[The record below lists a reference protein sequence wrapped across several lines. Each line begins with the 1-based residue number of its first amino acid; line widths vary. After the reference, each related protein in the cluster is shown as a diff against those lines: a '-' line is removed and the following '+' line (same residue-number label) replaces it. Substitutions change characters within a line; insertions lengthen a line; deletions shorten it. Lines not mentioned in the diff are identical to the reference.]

1 MTRTGKAFRETRET
15 RISAEITLDG
25 TGVCRASTGYR
36 FLDHMI
42 TTLAK
47 HSLIDITLYAEG
59 DMRHHVVEDTA
70 IVLGQAFD
78 KALGDRVGIK
88 RFGYAIVPMDE
99 ALALA
104 AVDLVKRPKPVIKL
118 KTVLDT
124 VEDIPVSE
132 ITHFLESFTT
142 SLNATIHIRV
152 LSGMDDHHKV
162 EAAFKALAQAIK
174 QAIEPDPRIK
184 DAPTTKGT
192 M

>member
-47 HSLIDITLYAEG
+47 HSLIDITLHAEG

-174 QAIEPDPRIK
+174 QAIEHEPRTNE
-184 DAPTTKGT
+184 PPSTKGT

>member
-47 HSLIDITLYAEG
+47 HSLIDITLHAEG

>member
-47 HSLIDITLYAEG
+47 HSLIDITLHAEG

-174 QAIEPDPRIK
+174 QAIQHEPRIK

>member
-1 MTRTGKAFRETRET
+1 MTRAGQAFRETRET
-15 RISAEITLDG
+15 RISAEVALDG
-25 TGVCRASTGYR
+25 TGACRASTGYK

-47 HSLIDITLYAEG
+47 HSLIDITVHAEG

-78 KALGDRVGIK
+78 KALGDRIGIK

-118 KTVLDT
+118 KTVLDI

-142 SLNATIHIRV
+142 SMNATIHIRV

-174 QAIEPDPRIK
+174 QAIEHEPRIR